1 MSDTIQKIGVI
12 GAGAW
17 GTALAATAR
26 RCGRDVVIHAHEA
39 DVANTINETPINEA
53 FLPGVDLDPEI
64 RATTDLAEACDCDAV
79 FLVMPAQFLRAMT
92 TDMSGLWKS
101 GTPAVICC
109 KGIEQETAL
118 LMSEV
123 CAETLADVPL
133 AVLSGPTFAREVAD
147 GLPTGVTLAC
157 SDEVLGARLA
167 DAIGDSLFRAYRAKD
182 MIGAELGG
190 SVKNVLAIA
199 CGIVEGRKLGDNAR
213 AALITRGLSEITK
226 LAAAKGGEPET
237 LMGLAGLGDLT
248 LTCNAMQSRNF
259 SLGVALG
266 EGRSL
271 SDILGERTS
280 VAEGVHTASSVT
292 QLAKRLNV
300 DAPICAA
307 MDGILNHF
315 VDIDAAIEGLLARPV
330 GDEDPFGDGP

>member
-1 MSDTIQKIGVI
+1 
-12 GAGAW
+12 
-17 GTALAATAR
+17 
-26 RCGRDVVIHAHEA
+26 
-39 DVANTINETPINEA
+39 
-53 FLPGVDLDPEI
+53 
-64 RATTDLAEACDCDAV
+64 
-79 FLVMPAQFLRAMT
+79 
-92 TDMSGLWKS
+92 
-101 GTPAVICC
+101 
-109 KGIEQETAL
+109 
-118 LMSEV
+118 
-123 CAETLADVPL
+123 PL